1 MIFLITLYER
11 RILGNYTLLFFKLIK
26 IMFIQDAFQFNCTIR
41 IVNYAEVEYNHID
54 RFEYDKIRQFISTMT
69 LDQFNISIFLVRLII
84 SDKITR
90 FVDYLLANKCK
101 WRWILGA
108 FLVRSLYHHTR
119 CVCIGTVQWN
129 TCTPKR

>member
-1 MIFLITLYER
+1 
-11 RILGNYTLLFFKLIK
+11 
-26 IMFIQDAFQFNCTIR
+26 MFIQDAFQFNCTIR

-101 WRWILGA
+101 
-108 FLVRSLYHHTR
+108 
-119 CVCIGTVQWN
+119 
-129 TCTPKR
+129 